1 MSVGQGGLGGHIS
14 IGSGEGGEGML
25 AGDWCRTGVCCACA
39 DWVTGRDGIVGMTWG
54 GGGK

>member
-1 MSVGQGGLGGHIS
+1 
-14 IGSGEGGEGML
+14 ML

-39 DWVTGRDGIVGMTWG
+39 DWVTGGDGIVGMTWG